1 VTQEHPHAELS
12 AYIDGALVPAA
23 QAAVRGHLDT
33 CALCRTHVAELRATV
48 ALVQTLP
55 DPVPSRRLVPR
66 LAAAPAWLAP
76 LRTLMTLA
84 SGAAVFLFIASSLVT
99 NINFLASSG
108 AATSPT
114 SANEASRDAVAK
126 QQVPAAAGAPA
137 ATNVPAPATSPN
149 AAFGAISPTAS
160 PAPIPSQLLD
170 SARGAATDDP
180 QKRADQA
187 TAGPSGA
194 PGAAAANAVNA
205 EDNARLTNAE
215 PQRSPLV
222 NPLLWLTLA
231 LICGAIAIA
240 LQRRLRSS
248 V

>member
-1 VTQEHPHAELS
+1 VTKEHPHAELS
-12 AYIDGALVPAA
+12 AYIDGALAPAA

-33 CALCRTHVAELRATV
+33 CALCRAHVAELRATV
-48 ALVQTLP
+48 ALVHALP

-108 AATSPT
+108 AATS
-114 SANEASRDAVAK
+114 ANEASRDAVAK

-137 ATNVPAPATSPN
+137 TTPVPAPATSPF
-149 AAFGAISPTAS
+149 AAFAVSPAAS
-160 PAPIPSQLLD
+160 PAPTASQVPD
-170 SARGAATDDP
+170 TARGSATDDP

-194 PGAAAANAVNA
+194 PGAAAVNP
-205 EDNARLTNAE
+205 EDSERVTSSE
-215 PQRSPLV
+215 PQRPPLL
-222 NPLLWLTLA
+222 NPWLWLTLA
-231 LICGAIAIA
+231 LISGAIAIA
-240 LQRRLRSS
+240 LHRRLRSS

>member
-12 AYIDGALVPAA
+12 AYIDGALAPAA

-33 CALCRTHVAELRATV
+33 CALCRAHVAELRSTI
-48 ALVQTLP
+48 ALMQALP
-55 DPVPSRRLVPR
+55 DPVPSRRLVPH

-76 LRTLMTLA
+76 MRTLMTLA

-108 AATSPT
+108 AATT
-114 SANEASRDAVAK
+114 ANEASRDAIAK
-126 QQVPAAAGAPA
+126 QQAPVAAGAPA
-137 ATNVPAPATSPN
+137 ATNVPAPAVSPN
-149 AAFGAISPTAS
+149 AAFGAITPTAS
-160 PAPIPSQLLD
+160 PAPAPSQLLD
-170 SARGAATDDP
+170 TAIGTATDDP
-180 QKRADQA
+180 KKRGDQA

-205 EDNARLTNAE
+205 QDNARLTNAE

-231 LICGAIAIA
+231 LISGAIAIA
-240 LQRRLRSS
+240 LHRRLRSS

>member
-1 VTQEHPHAELS
+1 VTKEHPHAELS
-12 AYIDGALVPAA
+12 AYIDGALAPAV

-33 CALCRTHVAELRATV
+33 CAFCRAHVAELRATV
-48 ALVQTLP
+48 ALVQALP

-84 SGAAVFLFIASSLVT
+84 SAAAVFLFIASSLVT

-108 AATSPT
+108 AATS
-114 SANEASRDAVAK
+114 ANEASRDAVAK

-137 ATNVPAPATSPN
+137 TTAVPAPAASPF
-149 AAFGAISPTAS
+149 APFAVSPAVSPAPTAS
-160 PAPIPSQLLD
+160 QVPDA
-170 SARGAATDDP
+170 ARGKATVDP
-180 QKRADQA
+180 QKRSDQA

-194 PGAAAANAVNA
+194 PGAAPVNA
-205 EDNARLTNAE
+205 QDNARLTNAE

-231 LICGAIAIA
+231 LISGAIAIA
-240 LQRRLRSS
+240 LHRRLRST

>member
-1 VTQEHPHAELS
+1 MTQEHPHAELS
-12 AYIDGALVPAA
+12 AYIDGALAPAA

-33 CALCRTHVAELRATV
+33 CALCRAHVAELRATV
-48 ALVQTLP
+48 ALVHALP

-66 LAAAPAWLAP
+66 LVAAPAWLAP

-108 AATSPT
+108 AATT
-114 SANEASRDAVAK
+114 ANEASRDAVAK
-126 QQVPAAAGAPA
+126 QQAPAAAGAPA
-137 ATNVPAPATSPN
+137 ATGVPAPTASPF
-149 AAFGAISPTAS
+149 AAFAVSPTAS
-160 PAPIPSQLLD
+160 PVPAASQLLD

-194 PGAAAANAVNA
+194 PGPVAANAQ
-205 EDNARLTNAE
+205 DNARLTNAE

-231 LICGAIAIA
+231 LISGAIAIA
-240 LQRRLRSS
+240 LHRRLRSS

>member
-1 VTQEHPHAELS
+1 MTQEHPHAELS
-12 AYIDGALVPAA
+12 AYIDEALAPAA

-33 CALCRTHVAELRATV
+33 CALCRAHVAELRATV
-48 ALVQTLP
+48 ALVHALT

-108 AATSPT
+108 AATT
-114 SANEASRDAVAK
+114 ATEASRDAIAR
-126 QQVPAAAGAPA
+126 QQAPAAAGAPA
-137 ATNVPAPATSPN
+137 APAATNVPTPATSPN

-160 PAPIPSQLLD
+160 PAPTPSQLLD

-205 EDNARLTNAE
+205 QDNARLTNAE

-231 LICGAIAIA
+231 LISGAIAIA
-240 LQRRLRSS
+240 LHRRLRSS

>member
-12 AYIDGALVPAA
+12 AYIDGALAPAA

-33 CALCRTHVAELRATV
+33 CALCRAHVAELRSTV
-48 ALVQTLP
+48 ALMRALP
-55 DPVPSRRLVPR
+55 DPIPSRRLVPR

-108 AATSPT
+108 AAIT
-114 SANEASRDAVAK
+114 ANEASRDSIARQPA
-126 QQVPAAAGAPA
+126 PAAAGAPA
-137 ATNVPAPATSPN
+137 APAATGLPTPAASPN
-149 AAFGAISPTAS
+149 PAFSAFSPTSS
-160 PAPIPSQLLD
+160 PLLD
-170 SARGAATDDP
+170 TAPGAATNDP
-180 QKRADQA
+180 QKRVGQA
-187 TAGPSGA
+187 TAQPLDTS
-194 PGAAAANAVNA
+194 GAAALSPQDVG
-205 EDNARLTNAE
+205 RISSAE

-222 NPLLWLTLA
+222 NPLLWLALA
-231 LICGAIAIA
+231 LISGAIAIA
-240 LQRRLRSS
+240 LHRRLRSS

>member
-12 AYIDGALVPAA
+12 AYIDGALAPAA
-23 QAAVRGHLDT
+23 RAAVRGHLDT
-33 CALCRTHVAELRATV
+33 CALCRAHVAELRATV
-48 ALVQTLP
+48 ALVQALP

-66 LAAAPAWLAP
+66 LVAAPPAWLAP

-108 AATSPT
+108 AATTAS
-114 SANEASRDAVAK
+114 EASRDSIAK
-126 QQVPAAAGAPA
+126 QQAPVAAGAPA
-137 ATNVPAPATSPN
+137 ATPRPTPATSPN
-149 AAFGAISPTAS
+149 AAFGAFSPTSS
-160 PAPIPSQLLD
+160 PLVD
-170 SARGAATDDP
+170 NATGTATADP

-194 PGAAAANAVNA
+194 PGAVAVNA
-205 EDNARLTNAE
+205 QDNARLTNAE

-222 NPLLWLTLA
+222 NPLLWLALA
-231 LICGAIAIA
+231 LISGAIAIA
-240 LQRRLRSS
+240 LHRRLRSS
-248 V
+248 I

>member
-1 VTQEHPHAELS
+1 MTQEHPHAELS
-12 AYIDGALVPAA
+12 AYIDGALAPAA

-33 CALCRTHVAELRATV
+33 CALCRAHVAQLRATV
-48 ALVQTLP
+48 ALVQSLA

-66 LAAAPAWLAP
+66 LVAAPPAWLAP

-108 AATSPT
+108 AATTAS
-114 SANEASRDAVAK
+114 EASRDAIAK
-126 QQVPAAAGAPA
+126 QQAPVAAGAPA
-137 ATNVPAPATSPN
+137 ATAVPAPAASPN
-149 AAFGAISPTAS
+149 TAFGAFSPTAPTAS
-160 PAPIPSQLLD
+160 PLLD
-170 SARGAATDDP
+170 TATGTATADP

-194 PGAAAANAVNA
+194 PGAVAVNA
-205 EDNARLTNAE
+205 QDNARLTNAE

-222 NPLLWLTLA
+222 NPLLWLALA
-231 LICGAIAIA
+231 LISGAIAIA
-240 LQRRLRSS
+240 LHRRLRSS
-248 V
+248 I

>member
-1 VTQEHPHAELS
+1 VTKEHPHAELS
-12 AYIDGALVPAA
+12 AYIDGALAPAA

-33 CALCRTHVAELRATV
+33 CALCRAHVAELRATV
-48 ALVQTLP
+48 ALVHALP

-76 LRTLMTLA
+76 LRTVMTLA

-108 AATSPT
+108 AATSAT

-126 QQVPAAAGAPA
+126 QQAPAAAGAPA
-137 ATNVPAPATSPN
+137 TTPVPAPATSPF
-149 AAFGAISPTAS
+149 AAFAVSPAAS
-160 PAPIPSQLLD
+160 PAPTASQVLD
-170 SARGAATDDP
+170 AARGTATDDP

-187 TAGPSGA
+187 TAGPTGA
-194 PGAAAANAVNA
+194 PGAAAVNPQ
-205 EDNARLTNAE
+205 DTGRVTSSE
-215 PQRSPLV
+215 PQRPPLL
-222 NPLLWLTLA
+222 NPWLWLTLA
-231 LICGAIAIA
+231 LISGAIAIA
-240 LQRRLRSS
+240 LHRRLRSS

>member
-1 VTQEHPHAELS
+1 MTQEHPHAELS
-12 AYIDGALVPAA
+12 AYIDGALAPAA
-23 QAAVRGHLDT
+23 HAAVRGHLDT
-33 CALCRTHVAELRATV
+33 CALCSAHVAQLRATV
-48 ALVQTLP
+48 ALVRALP

-66 LAAAPAWLAP
+66 LVAAPPAWLAP

-108 AATSPT
+108 AATT
-114 SANEASRDAVAK
+114 ANEASRDAIAK

-137 ATNVPAPATSPN
+137 ATKVPAPATSPN
-149 AAFGAISPTAS
+149 AAFGAVSPTAPTAS
-160 PAPIPSQLLD
+160 PVVD
-170 SARGAATDDP
+170 TARGTATDDA
-180 QKRADQA
+180 QKRSDQA
-187 TAGPSGA
+187 TAGPLGA
-194 PGAAAANAVNA
+194 PGAAAANAQ
-205 EDNARLTNAE
+205 DNARLTNAE

-231 LICGAIAIA
+231 LISGAIAIA
-240 LQRRLRSS
+240 LHRRLRSS

>member
-1 VTQEHPHAELS
+1 MTQEHPHAELS
-12 AYIDGALVPAA
+12 AHIDGALAPAA

-33 CALCRTHVAELRATV
+33 CGLCSAHVAELRATV
-48 ALVQTLP
+48 ALVHALP

-66 LAAAPAWLAP
+66 LTTAPAWLAP

-108 AATSPT
+108 AATS
-114 SANEASRDAVAK
+114 ANEASRDAIAK

-149 AAFGAISPTAS
+149 AAFGAVSPTAPTAS
-160 PAPIPSQLLD
+160 PALD
-170 SARGAATDDP
+170 TARSATNDP
-180 QKRADQA
+180 QKRSDQA
-187 TAGPSGA
+187 TPGPSGA
-194 PGAAAANAVNA
+194 PGAAAVSAQ
-205 EDNARLTNAE
+205 DSARLVNAE

-222 NPLLWLTLA
+222 NPLLWLALA
-231 LICGAIAIA
+231 LISGAIAIA
-240 LQRRLRSS
+240 LHRRLRSA

>member
-1 VTQEHPHAELS
+1 MTQEHPHAELS
-12 AYIDGALVPAA
+12 AYIDGALAPAA

-33 CALCRTHVAELRATV
+33 CALCSAHVAQLRATV
-48 ALVQTLP
+48 ALVQALP

-84 SGAAVFLFIASSLVT
+84 SGAATTA
-99 NINFLASSG
+99 
-108 AATSPT
+108 T

-126 QQVPAAAGAPA
+126 QQAPAAAGAPA
-137 ATNVPAPATSPN
+137 ATGVPAPTASAF
-149 AAFGAISPTAS
+149 AAFAVSPTAS
-160 PAPIPSQLLD
+160 PVPAPSQLLD
-170 SARGAATDDP
+170 TAVGSTPDDAR
-180 QKRADQA
+180 KRADQA

-194 PGAAAANAVNA
+194 PAAPEVNAVNGQ
-205 EDNARLTNAE
+205 DNPRRANAE

-222 NPLLWLTLA
+222 NPLLWLALA
-231 LICGAIAIA
+231 LITAAIAIA
-240 LQRRLRSS
+240 LQRRLRAS

>member
-12 AYIDGALVPAA
+12 AYIDGALAPAA

-33 CALCRTHVAELRATV
+33 CALCRAHVAQLRATV
-48 ALVQTLP
+48 ALVQALP

-99 NINFLASSG
+99 NINFLSSSG
-108 AATSPT
+108 AAT
-114 SANEASRDAVAK
+114 SANEASRDAVAR
-126 QQVPAAAGAPA
+126 QQAPVAAGAPA
-137 ATNVPAPATSPN
+137 ATSAPAPATSPN
-149 AAFGAISPTAS
+149 AAFGAISPT
-160 PAPIPSQLLD
+160 PAPVPAASQLLN
-170 SARGAATDDP
+170 SARGTATDDA
-180 QKRADQA
+180 QKRSDQA

-194 PGAAAANAVNA
+194 PGAAAVNA
-205 EDNARLTNAE
+205 QDNARLANAE

-222 NPLLWLTLA
+222 NPLLWLALA
-231 LICGAIAIA
+231 LISGAIAIA